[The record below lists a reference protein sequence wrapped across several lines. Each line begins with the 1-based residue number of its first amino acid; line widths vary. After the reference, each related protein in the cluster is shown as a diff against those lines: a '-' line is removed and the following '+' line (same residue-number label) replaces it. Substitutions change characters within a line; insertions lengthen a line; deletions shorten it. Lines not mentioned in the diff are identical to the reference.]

1 MFGFRKAAE
10 IYDEQDSRNN
20 NYQQKYE
27 YKVIS
32 ETINKRINY
41 RINEEAAKGWEL
53 VTGCVDFFT
62 HTAYMRRRLI
72 P

>member
-1 MFGFRKAAE
+1 MFGSKKAAA
-10 IYDEQDSRNN
+10 IFAEQESRNKD
-20 NYQQKYE
+20 YQQEYE

-32 ETINKRINY
+32 ETINKRIDY
-41 RINEEAAKGWEL
+41 IINEEAAKGWEL